1 LVGGVKREEQTT
13 TEQLKSM
20 HMQINKQKCILKLSL
35 FNLFDMH
42 LMHDTNYSGQENK
55 RFLIIGKLKFVLK
68 YSSNAYQIN

>member
-1 LVGGVKREEQTT
+1 MKREGKTTT

-42 LMHDTNYSGQENK
+42 LMN
-55 RFLIIGKLKFVLK
+55 ILKQTL
-68 YSSNAYQIN
+68 AYL